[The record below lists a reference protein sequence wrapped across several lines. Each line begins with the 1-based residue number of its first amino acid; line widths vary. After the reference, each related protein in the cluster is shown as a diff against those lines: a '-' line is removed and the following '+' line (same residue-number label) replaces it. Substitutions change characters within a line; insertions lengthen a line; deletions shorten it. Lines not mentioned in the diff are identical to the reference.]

1 MPPLQL
7 EVFETKSDEG
17 SATLVTDLN
26 AMEEA
31 RLAAYE
37 QGYAAGWEDAV
48 AAQTG
53 ERNQMAADLAHNLQS
68 LNFTYHEARTHVL
81 KGLEPLLMDIVGH
94 LLPAI
99 ASGVLA
105 PVVEKSLMPLA
116 AMAADTPIKL
126 LFNPAAREVIEPLID
141 HENAP
146 PLTLVEEPTLG
157 EGQVFLR
164 LGDCETRV
172 DLDGAIAEIKDAL
185 SDFFTLTTKD
195 QNHG

>member
-1 MPPLQL
+1 MPPLRL

-17 SATLVTDLN
+17 AATLVTDLN

-48 AAQTG
+48 AAQDS

-68 LNFTYHEARTHVL
+68 LNFTYHEARSHVL
-81 KGLEPLLMDIVGH
+81 KGLEPLLMDMVGR
-94 LLPAI
+94 LLPEVAC
-99 ASGVLA
+99 AVLA
-105 PVVEKSLMPLA
+105 PIVQESLLPMAEK
-116 AMAADTPIKL
+116 AADTPIQL
-126 LFNPAAREVIEPLID
+126 LFNPAARDVIEPLIN

-146 PLTLVEEPTLG
+146 PLVLVEEPTLG

-172 DLDGAIAEIKDAL
+172 DLDGVIAEIKDAL
-185 SDFFTLTTKD
+185 SDFFTLSTKD

>member
-1 MPPLQL
+1 MPPLRL
-7 EVFETKSDEG
+7 EVFETETDAG
-17 SATLVTDLN
+17 SKTLVTDLN

-31 RLAAYE
+31 RLASYE
-37 QGYAAGWEDAV
+37 QGYAAGWEDAI
-48 AAQTG
+48 AAQQN

-81 KGLEPLLMDIVGH
+81 KGLEPLLNDIVGQILPEIARSA
-94 LLPAI
+94 LLPI
-99 ASGVLA
+99 VQN
-105 PVVEKSLMPLA
+105 SLMP
-116 AMAADTPIKL
+116 MAEMSADTPIKV

-141 HENAP
+141 QTNAP

-172 DLDGAIAEIKDAL
+172 DLDGVIAEIKQAL
-185 SDFFTLTTKD
+185 ADFFTLSTKD